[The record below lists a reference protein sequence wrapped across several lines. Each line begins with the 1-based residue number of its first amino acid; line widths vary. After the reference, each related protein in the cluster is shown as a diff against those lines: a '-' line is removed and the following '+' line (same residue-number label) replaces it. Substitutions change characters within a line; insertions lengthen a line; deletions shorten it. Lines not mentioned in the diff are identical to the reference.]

1 MVEDCV
7 FCKIIREELPS
18 YSVFDDGDYIAFL
31 DIRPMNPGH
40 TLVVPKLHYRWVW
53 DVPEAGRYFETVT
66 RIAKAL
72 QKTMKTEWIAADV
85 AGMGVAHAHIH
96 LIPRF
101 PNDGHG
107 EFVNGRNVKMITPEQ
122 MKKVAETIRK
132 GLLGSVVDRRLG
144 GSLRE

>member
-107 EFVNGRNVKMITPEQ
+107 EFVNGRNVKTITPEQ
-122 MKKVAETIRK
+122 MKRIAETIRK

>member
-1 MVEDCV
+1 MEDCV

-18 YSVFDDGDYIAFL
+18 YSVFEDEDYIAFL

-72 QKTMKTEWIAADV
+72 QQTMKTEWIAADV

>member
-72 QKTMKTEWIAADV
+72 QKTMKTEWIAAESHRGDCMPSSGAAPCRRSRRTLFCERTTSV
-85 AGMGVAHAHIH
+85 
-96 LIPRF
+96 R
-101 PNDGHG
+101 
-107 EFVNGRNVKMITPEQ
+107 
-122 MKKVAETIRK
+122 KVCVVV
-132 GLLGSVVDRRLG
+132 GSRANYSSIKSAMQAVRQ
-144 GSLRE
+144 